1 MTADAGTWLVG
12 LLEGTPLLALFLAI
26 GLGYAIGQ
34 INLWGLSLGVGG
46 VLFSALAIGAIA
58 PKAVPPAMVGTIG
71 LILFLYGIGIQFGP
85 QFFAGLRG
93 PARRYNLLALAGVL
107 ASLAVTLV
115 AAKLF
120 GFSVSTAIGVFA
132 GAGTSTAALQAAIE
146 ASGSRAPV
154 IGYSVAYPFGVLGPI
169 LCFFLMKRFLNP
181 VVATPPPGLVFL
193 EVTMEPGGLC
203 GLTLAELATR
213 LPSGVQVTGV
223 RHNHQSR
230 IAHDTTTIEAG
241 DALALSGKP
250 AALDEARLLLGTPS
264 PGRVLSDR
272 SAFDYIRVFVSKPLL
287 IGQRLGTLAF
297 PDGLDMRVIE
307 VRRGDTSMLPSPGF
321 VLEYGDRLSLL
332 GPASRRGEIRKFFG
346 DSITANAEFSYVSV
360 GLGIALGVLVGLIRI
375 PVPGLVGF
383 SLGIAGG
390 PLIVALTLGYF
401 GRIGSISWRMP
412 VSANLV
418 LRNFGLTLFLAAV
431 GLGAGA
437 PFITTVAQ
445 AGPLL
450 LLVGV
455 AALLASVLTVLAI
468 GYYAMKIPFDDLL
481 GIASG
486 ATGNPAIPA
495 FGARLV
501 QTEQVSVGYAMIF
514 PSMTILKVLLAQV
527 AITLLGTG

>member
-1 MTADAGTWLVG
+1 MSWAAG

-34 INLWGLSLGVGG
+34 INVWGLSLGVGG

-58 PKAVPPAMVGTIG
+58 PKAVPPGMVGTIG

-107 ASLAVTLV
+107 ASLLV
-115 AAKLF
+115 VVLAAKTF
-120 GFSVSTAIGVFA
+120 GFSLAIALGVFA
-132 GAGTSTAALQAAIE
+132 GSGTSTAALQAAID
-146 ASGSRAPV
+146 ASGTRDPA

-169 LCFFLMKRFLNP
+169 LCFFLMKRLLNP
-181 VVATPPPGLVFL
+181 VVPVAPPGLVFL
-193 EVTMEPGGLC
+193 EVTMEPGALC
-203 GLTLAELATR
+203 GGTLAALVAK
-213 LPSGVQVTGV
+213 LPPGVQVTSV
-223 RHNHQSR
+223 RHDHHSHV
-230 IAHDTTTIEAG
+230 AHDDMRIVAG
-241 DALALSGKP
+241 DALALTGTP
-250 AALDEARLLLGTPS
+250 AAAGEARLLLGTPS

-272 SAFDYIRVFVSKPLL
+272 SEFDYVRVFVSKPAL
-287 IGQRLGTLAF
+287 IGQSIGGLVLPT
-297 PDGLDMRVIE
+297 GLDMRVIE
-307 VRRGDTSMLPSPGF
+307 VRRGDNSMLPEPGF
-321 VLEYGDRLSLL
+321 VLEYGDRLSIL
-332 GPASRRGEIRKFFG
+332 GPAAHRGEIRRFFG

-360 GLGIALGVLVGLIRI
+360 GLGVALGVLAGLIRI
-375 PVPGLVGF
+375 PVPGLGGF

-390 PLIVALTLGYF
+390 PLIVALILGYL
-401 GRIGSISWRMP
+401 GRAGSVSWRMP
-412 VSANLV
+412 VAANMV

-437 PFITTVAQ
+437 PFVTTVTRS
-445 AGPLL
+445 GPLL

-455 AALLASVLTVLAI
+455 AALLACVLTVLLA
-468 GYYAMKIPFDDLL
+468 GYYVMKIPFDDLL

-501 QTEQVSVGYAMIF
+501 QTEQVSLGYAMIF
-514 PSMTILKVLLAQV
+514 PSMTILKVLLTQV
-527 AITLLGTG
+527 AITLLGAG